1 MIVVTGATGNVGRSL
16 VSQLVAEGQP
26 VRGLTR
32 DPDRAALPAGAE
44 AVRADF
50 ADPAALAALFAGATG
65 LFINLSAV
73 GEHTPVVLAAA
84 IPAGVRRVVM
94 LSSDAVD
101 DDPDEANPLV
111 AHHIAPERAVM
122 ASGSQWTLLRP
133 NGFAVNSFQWAPQ
146 IRAGDVVR
154 APFAGARSAPIH
166 EADIAAVAVRALVD
180 DGHHTA
186 IYLLT
191 GPEAFSNAEQ
201 VGIIGAALGRDLRYE
216 EIPRRAGQAGAVPA
230 RAAGVARHGPGRAG
244 RRGGRGARGVH
255 GGRRGH
261 RPPGADLRPM
271 GGRPHGGLHPPHGL
285 TRPSSGPRRLR
296 PSAPAS
302 LAPAP
307 RPRPHLGSGARGC
320 RAPCPSAA
328 CPTRARPTRARPR
341 RRQRAG
347 PAPPPAAV
355 ASPRAAPRGRAPE
368 PAEGA

>member
-73 GEHTPVVLAAA
+73 GEHTPAVLAAA

-94 LSSDAVD
+94 LSSGAVD
-101 DDPDEANPLV
+101 DDPDETNPLV
-111 AHHIAPERAVM
+111 AHHVVPERAVM
-122 ASGSQWTLLRP
+122 ASGAQWTLLRP

-186 IYLLT
+186 IYRLT

-216 EIPRRAGQAGAVPA
+216 EIPREQVRPELFPHV
-230 RAAGVARHGPGRAG
+230 
-244 RRGGRGARGVH
+244 
-255 GGRRGH
+255 
-261 RPPGADLRPM
+261 PPGLLDTVLDALAAAAAEEPEVSTAVAEVT
-271 GGRPHGGLHPPHGL
+271 GRPALTFARWAADHAAAF
-285 TRPSSGPRRLR
+285 TRP
-296 PSAPAS
+296 
-302 LAPAP
+302 
-307 RPRPHLGSGARGC
+307 
-320 RAPCPSAA
+320 AA
-328 CPTRARPTRARPR
+328 
-341 RRQRAG
+341 
-347 PAPPPAAV
+347 
-355 ASPRAAPRGRAPE
+355 
-368 PAEGA
+368 